1 MGVNKSILK
10 LYVLNH
16 FSGVRLFATQWT
28 VSRQAP
34 LSMGFFRQKYWSGL
48 PCPPSPRSSQT
59 TDPNSL
65 RSPALAGGFFTTSA
79 TWETLYCI
87 IKYMCK
93 KKKKRER
100 ERVAHLCMALMDCG
114 PPGCSVREI
123 LQARI
128 LEWVASS
135 FPRGSSR
142 PRDQTLVSCI
152 AGRFSTV

>member
-1 MGVNKSILK
+1 MVSDS
-10 LYVLNH
+10 V
-16 FSGVRLFATQWT
+16 TQWT
-28 VSRQAP
+28 VACQAP

-48 PCPPSPRSSQT
+48 PCPPSPRSFQT
-59 TDPNSL
+59 RDPNPL
-65 RSPALAGGFFTTSA
+65 SPSALAGGFFTTRA

-87 IKYMCK
+87 IKYGEGICA
-93 KKKKRER
+93 KKRRET
-100 ERVAHLCMALMDCG
+100 ERVVHLCMAVMDCG
-114 PPGCSVREI
+114 PPGCSVRGI

-152 AGRFSTV
+152 AGRFFTV